1 MSVSCRDLQG
11 NKLAYG
17 AERGLLPCVWVIPG
31 RHVSWLEDTC
41 RQRLVWPSSGSH
53 SNAKLQARH
62 ATLALAPRMIDSR
75 EAEFVK
81 YTARARGKVSELLTF
96 VRYGHSWPYVVR
108 LPDGLGTIHLAYGKG
123 HLEGSPRYHQGSYL
137 LKSLLLTCSA
147 TASEAPM
154 VQRGQDH

>member
-1 MSVSCRDLQG
+1 MSLGWRTRAG
-11 NKLAYG
+11 
-17 AERGLLPCVWVIPG
+17 
-31 RHVSWLEDTC
+31 
-41 RQRLVWPSSGSH
+41 QRLVWPSSGSH
-53 SNAKLQARH
+53 FNAKLQARH
-62 ATLALAPRMIDSR
+62 ATLALAPRMIDSQ

-96 VRYGHSWPYVVR
+96 VRYGHSWPSVVR
-108 LPDGLGTIHLAYGKG
+108 LPDGLGTIHLACGQTSKDTSKVRG
-123 HLEGSPRYHQGSYL
+123 DITRDHSYL